1 MDKLD
6 KYIDGLF
13 HDKLS
18 GAKSPDVF
26 SDVEWMRLQKTIR
39 SKNFFRFSSGSF
51 NVYYLLVVVS
61 AVVTLGTIGYNN
73 ISEKP
78 TPKNNECIPVIYA
91 DTLGIDPKESYCAD
105 SFHYEIGIE
114 DNALQNVPKTQKTI
128 TNTENNTITR
138 TDSIRK
144 ETFESVVKPVV
155 VIDSVRMSLSPQSSE
170 KLLMSPP
177 KADTLIVV
185 DTIKVI
191 KKQIKFQRKSN

>member
-39 SKNFFRFSSGSF
+39 SKNFFRFSTASF
-51 NVYYLLVVVS
+51 NVYYLSVVVS
-61 AVVTLGTIGYNN
+61 AVVTLGTIVYNN
-73 ISEKP
+73 LSVNPVP
-78 TPKNNECIPVIYA
+78 TNNECIPVIYA
-91 DTLGIDPKESYCAD
+91 DTLGIDQESHCAD
-105 SFHYEIGIE
+105 SVQYKIGIE
-114 DNALQNVPKTQKTI
+114 DNAALNVQKTQKPI

-138 TDSIRK
+138 ADSIRK
-144 ETFESVVKPVV
+144 ETLESEVKPIVV
-155 VIDSVRMSLSPQSSE
+155 TDSARMSLPSQGTE
-170 KLLMSPP
+170 KLLIPPP